1 MPATTLFKDS
11 LTVINVGLKGF
22 ADNVVAAG
30 GQCVALD
37 WQPPAQGDRDG
48 AWALA
53 EVSNHPAVDAANT
66 IALARF
72 IEANPVLTGVATAR
86 DVLPGMASNRRL
98 IVHAGPPIEWPA
110 MCGPM
115 RGAVLGAVVLEGWAD
130 SAEAALHLVER
141 GEVAL
146 EPCHHHG
153 AVGPMAGI
161 ISPSMPVFVV
171 ENRAAGNRAYCN
183 FNEGLGKVLRFG
195 ANGPEV
201 IARLRMIAT
210 VVAPTLRAVL
220 ARTGAIE
227 LKPLMAQALN
237 MGDEVHNRNAA
248 ATALFIK
255 RIAPALIEADVARAD
270 AVATIQFI
278 AGNDHFFL
286 NLSMAACKAMCD
298 AAAGVAGSSMVTA
311 MARNGV
317 NFGVRLSGTG
327 DAWFEAPAN
336 PVDGLY
342 FPGYS
347 IADAAADLGDSAI
360 TETAGVGGFAMA
372 AAPAIVK
379 FVGGTPTDAIHHSL
393 RMRAITLGANP
404 SFTLPALDFA
414 ASAAGIDARKVVDC
428 GVLPVINS
436 GIAHRE
442 AGVGQ
447 IGAGVTTAPMACFT
461 AAVKAL
467 ARGVLPHPGPLPQA
481 GEGARSSLAP
491 VLGGE
496 GRGEGQ
502 SS

>member
-1 MPATTLFKDS
+1 
-11 LTVINVGLKGF
+11 
-22 ADNVVAAG
+22 
-30 GQCVALD
+30 
-37 WQPPAQGDRDG
+37 
-48 AWALA
+48 
-53 EVSNHPAVDAANT
+53 
-66 IALARF
+66 
-72 IEANPVLTGVATAR
+72 
-86 DVLPGMASNRRL
+86 
-98 IVHAGPPIEWPA
+98 
-110 MCGPM
+110 M
-115 RGAVLGAVVLEGWAD
+115 RGAVLGAVLLEGWAVTVNA
-130 SAEAALHLVER
+130 AEQLLER
-141 GEVAL
+141 GEVDL

-161 ISPSMPVFVV
+161 ISPSMPLFVV
-171 ENRAAGNRAYCN
+171 KNRAGDNYAYCN

-201 IARLRMIAT
+201 IERLRMMASL
-210 VVAPTLRAVL
+210 VAPALRAAL
-220 ARTGAIE
+220 ERSGAIE

-255 RIAPALIEADVARAD
+255 RIAPALLEADIARED
-270 AVATIQFI
+270 AAKALAFI

-298 AAAGVAGSSMVTA
+298 AAAGVPHSSMVTA

-336 PVDGLY
+336 AIDGLY

-347 IADAAADLGDSAI
+347 IKDAAPDLGDSAI

-379 FVGGTPTDAIHHSL
+379 FVGGTPTDAMHHSQ

-414 ASAAGIDARKVVDC
+414 PSAAGIDARKVFDN

-447 IGAGVTTAPMACFT
+447 IGAGVTTAPMACFS

-467 ARGVLPHPGPLPQA
+467 AA
-481 GEGARSSLAP
+481 SL
-491 VLGGE
+491 
-496 GRGEGQ
+496 
-502 SS
+502 